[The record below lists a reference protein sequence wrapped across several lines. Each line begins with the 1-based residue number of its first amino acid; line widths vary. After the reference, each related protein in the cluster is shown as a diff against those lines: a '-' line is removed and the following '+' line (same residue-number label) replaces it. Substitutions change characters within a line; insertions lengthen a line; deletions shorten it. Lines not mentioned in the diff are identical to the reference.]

1 MKKIFTILA
10 LVISASAFAGVTGS
24 GVTMEY
30 EGEYGQGKDS
40 GTNGSSVAVAPYIKF
55 GQGWKADV
63 KFDAGRDFGQTDGQN
78 NAIDG
83 KIEAR
88 IRKDFKV
95 TDKLAAGLRLGVG
108 EKFAGKDFSYYTV
121 EPIVTYNL
129 TQPWSVNASVRYRN
143 AFDTSNNFKTTTYK
157 IGTAYKVT
165 NQDEVGVK
173 YFDKYGDSRSN
184 GFELVYTRG
193 F

>member
-10 LVISASAFAGVTGS
+10 MVVSASAFAGGS

-30 EGEYGQGKDS
+30 EGEYGKGKDA

-55 GQGWKADV
+55 GDGWKADV
-63 KFDAGRDFGQTDGQN
+63 KFDAGRDFGQEDGQN
-78 NAIDG
+78 KSIDG
-83 KIEAR
+83 KIEGR
-88 IRKDFKV
+88 IRKDIKL
-95 TDKLAAGLRLGVG
+95 TDSFSAGLRIGVG

-121 EPIVTYNL
+121 EPIVTYKA
-129 TQPWSVNASVRYRN
+129 TQQLSFNASARYRN
-143 AFDTSNNFKTTTYK
+143 AFDTANNFQTTTYK
-157 IGTAYKVT
+157 LGTAYKVT
-165 NQDEVGVK
+165 NEDEVGVK
-173 YFDKYGDSRSN
+173 YFEKFGDSRAN

>member
-10 LVISASAFAGVTGS
+10 MMVSASAFAGGS

-55 GQGWKADV
+55 GDGWKADV

-95 TDKLAAGLRLGVG
+95 TDNLSAGLRLGVG
-108 EKFAGKDFSYYTV
+108 EKFAGQDFTYYTV
-121 EPIVTYNL
+121 EPIVTYKV
-129 TQPWSVNASVRYRN
+129 TQPWSVNASARYRN
-143 AFDTSNNFKTTTYK
+143 AFNTANNFQTTTYK

-165 NQDEVGVK
+165 NEDEVGVK
-173 YFDKYGDSRSN
+173 YFEKFGDSRSN
-184 GFELVYTRG
+184 GYELVYTRG